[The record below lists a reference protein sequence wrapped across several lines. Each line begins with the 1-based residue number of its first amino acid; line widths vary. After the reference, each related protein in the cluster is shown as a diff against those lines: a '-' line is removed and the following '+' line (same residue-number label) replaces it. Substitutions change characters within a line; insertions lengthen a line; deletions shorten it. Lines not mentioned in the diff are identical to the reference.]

1 MTFKCHSRS
10 SNVLPIRSSYMSCYL
25 FMVTF
30 AVSLTVSEI
39 QAVLMLK
46 TTFLPTQVILDF
58 EFEDH
63 AVGMWRPKFGARK
76 LESWGCHMVKK
87 S

>member
-10 SNVLPIRSSYMSCYL
+10 SNVARIESSYMSCYL
-25 FMVTF
+25 WSVLTF
-30 AVSLTVSEI
+30 AVSFTVSEI

-46 TTFLPTQVILDF
+46 TTFLPTPLIFDL

-63 AVGMWRPKFGARK
+63 AVGMWKRNLAPGN
-76 LESWGCHMVKK
+76 
-87 S
+87 